1 MNGDSKENKEAVLV
15 AKGVSKTFQ
24 QGTESID
31 VLQGLNFHLNAG
43 EQVAVIGRSG
53 SGKST
58 LMHVLAGLDT
68 PDQGSVLVDGVDLV
82 TADNDSRASV
92 RSRAM
97 GFVYQNH
104 HLLPEFS
111 AIENVSMPLRITGMG
126 KEEAE
131 QVASALLSEVGLE
144 ARIQHLPSQLSGGER
159 QRVAVARALAGEPKI
174 ILADEPTGNLDAE
187 TAAQLLELMHAM
199 SKDHNCAFIVVTHDN
214 STLPNFDRV
223 VVLENGYLR
232 ENGQS

>member
-1 MNGDSKENKEAVLV
+1 MNEERSDHVLV
-15 AKGVSKTFQ
+15 AEGVSKTFQ
-24 QGTESID
+24 QGTESIS
-31 VLQGLNFHLNAG
+31 VLQDLEFRLRPA

-68 PDQGSVLVDGVDLV
+68 PDHGSVVVEGIDLV
-82 TADNDSRASV
+82 RADNNERAAV
-92 RSRAM
+92 RSLNM

-111 AIENVSMPLRITGMG
+111 ALENVAMPLRINGMG
-126 KEEAE
+126 KAKASD
-131 QVASALLSEVGLE
+131 VANALLSEVGLQ
-144 ARIQHLPSQLSGGER
+144 ARTQHLPSQLSGGER

-174 ILADEPTGNLDAE
+174 ILADEPTGNLDSE
-187 TAAQLLELMHAM
+187 TADQVIELMHAM
-199 SKDHNCAFIVVTHDN
+199 SKNHGCAFVVVTHDN

-223 VVLENGYLR
+223 VVLEHGQLR
-232 ENGQS
+232 DHSRREP

>member
-1 MNGDSKENKEAVLV
+1 MNEERSNHVLV
-15 AKGVSKTFQ
+15 AEGVSKTFQ
-24 QGTESID
+24 QGAEAIS
-31 VLQGLNFHLNAG
+31 VLQDLDFQLRPS

-68 PDQGSVLVDGVDLV
+68 PDRGSVVVEGVDLV
-82 TADNDSRASV
+82 SADNNKRAAL
-92 RSRAM
+92 RSRNM

-111 AIENVSMPLRITGMG
+111 ALENVAMPLRINGMAKG
-126 KEEAE
+126 EASD
-131 QVASALLSEVGLE
+131 VAIELLTEVGLQ
-144 ARIQHLPSQLSGGER
+144 ARTQHVPSQLSGGER

-174 ILADEPTGNLDAE
+174 ILADEPTGNLDSE
-187 TAAQLLELMHAM
+187 TADQVIELMHAM
-199 SKDHNCAFIVVTHDN
+199 SKNHGCAFVVVTHDI

-223 VVLENGYLR
+223 VLLENGQLR
-232 ENGQS
+232 DYSRREA